1 MHFKI
6 IVSNGRYPLEYR
18 CSTAAEAYGCIE
30 SLSTGLLQ
38 DVSID
43 LDEIMEM
50 LVAMKTGKM
59 RSTEQHKLSIFWAEG
74 EV

>member
-6 IVSNGRYPLEYR
+6 IVSNGHYPLEYR

-30 SLSTGLLQ
+30 ALSTGLLQ

-50 LVAMKTGKM
+50 LVAMKTGKLLGTD
-59 RSTEQHKLSIFWAEG
+59 RHKYKILRMDG

>member
-30 SLSTGLLQ
+30 TLSAGLLQ

-43 LDEIMEM
+43 LDKIMEK
-50 LVAMKTGKM
+50 LVAMKTGNM
-59 RSTEQHKLSIFWAEG
+59 RGTEQHKHRIAWVEG